1 MKFYRFLFQFFTQNR
16 GPNWLLFMCSSII
29 PSKRRNINKKS
40 TQQFFVRDLEQQ
52 KKIEND
58 ENFYQDDVT
67 HHRQQKQMSP
77 PSPIRRDTH
86 TPPTRSWER
95 KKAKSTRVFVVSPFL
110 NRETEP
116 AAINFVII
124 IFPEKEHPP
133 KKKNKWGE
141 GGFGIFFP
149 DQIRDEIEKKK
160 WLLTG

>member
-1 MKFYRFLFQFFTQNR
+1 M
-16 GPNWLLFMCSSII
+16 
-29 PSKRRNINKKS
+29 
-40 TQQFFVRDLEQQ
+40 
-52 KKIEND
+52 
-58 ENFYQDDVT
+58 
-67 HHRQQKQMSP
+67 
-77 PSPIRRDTH
+77 
-86 TPPTRSWER
+86 
-95 KKAKSTRVFVVSPFL
+95 SPFL